1 MKKIALLV
9 FSLFLFAQALTVE
22 QAFAQDNQKGPVI
35 TFAKGNHDF
44 GDIKQGDKVEHVF
57 KFENTGTEPLI
68 LSNVSTTCGCTAS
81 NWPREPIAP
90 GGSGEIKITFD
101 SAGKSGMQTKVA
113 TIYSNAVNA
122 QEKIKITTNILP
134 KSINK

>member
-1 MKKIALLV
+1 MKKLALLV
-9 FSLFLFAQALTVE
+9 FSLFLVA
-22 QAFAQDNQKGPVI
+22 QAFAQTTAQAPQKGPVI
-35 TFAKGNHDF
+35 TFAVSTHDF
-44 GDIKQGDKVEHVF
+44 GDIKQGDKVEHIF

-90 GGSGEIKITFD
+90 GKAGEIKITFD

-113 TIYSNAVNA
+113 TIYSNATNA

-134 KSINK
+134 KTKVN